1 MKFIILQKDIV
12 MGQNGYLIKMSW
24 KSILKEDTG
33 LGDTVSRATK
43 KLGIKECKP
52 CAARKK
58 KLNKL
63 VSYK

>member
-1 MKFIILQKDIV
+1 